1 MESMSGFFA
10 NLSWSELKEWSGVAA
25 TSLRI
30 AVILALAW
38 AAMLL
43 SRRLIRALREYLARQ
58 RESLEDVKRVETLGR
73 VFRYI
78 ASVLITVIAGLAIMG
93 ELGIAIGPIL
103 GAAGVVGV
111 AVGFGAQS
119 LIKDY
124 FTGFFL
130 LLENQVRQGDVVQV
144 ADIGGL
150 VEEVTLRYVRLR
162 DYDGNVHFIPNGNIS
177 TVTNRSRG
185 FAQSVMDIGVAY
197 REDVDQCFEV
207 MRQVGREMREDPVF
221 GPKILE
227 DLEIAGV
234 DQWADSAVILRC
246 RFKVMPLE
254 QWGVRREFLRRLKR
268 AFDQQGIEIP
278 YPHLTVYAG
287 EDKSGRAPPFRIASA
302 GEADEVADA
311 APARDGAPH

>member
-1 MESMSGFFA
+1 MESIAGFFSG
-10 NLSWSELKEWSGVAA
+10 LSWSDLKEWSGVAA

-38 AAMLL
+38 AALL
-43 SRRLIRALREYLARQ
+43 VSRRLIRTLRLYLAGQ
-58 RESLEDVKRVETLGR
+58 KENVEDVKRVETLAR

-78 ASVLITVIAGLAIMG
+78 ASVLITVIAGLAVMG

-144 ADIGGL
+144 AGIGGL
-150 VEEVTLRYVRLR
+150 VEEITLRYVRLR

-221 GPKILE
+221 GLKILE

-234 DQWADSAVILRC
+234 DQWADSAVVLRC

-254 QWGVRREFLRRLKR
+254 QWAVRREFLRRLKR
-268 AFDQQGIEIP
+268 AFDQNGIEIP

-302 GEADEVADA
+302 GEEFLETASGGDT
-311 APARDGAPH
+311 APH

>member
-1 MESMSGFFA
+1 MESISGFFA
-10 NLSWSELKEWSGVAA
+10 NLSWSDLKEWGGVAA

-38 AAMLL
+38 AALL
-43 SRRLIRALREYLARQ
+43 ISRRLIRTLRLYLAAQ
-58 RESLEDVKRVETLGR
+58 KETVEDVKRVETLGR

-124 FTGFFL
+124 FTGLFL

-144 ADIGGL
+144 AGIGGL

-185 FAQSVMDIGVAY
+185 FSQSVMDIGVAY

-207 MRQVGREMREDPVF
+207 MRRVGREMREDPVF

-234 DQWADSAVILRC
+234 DQWADSAVVLRC

-254 QWGVRREFLRRLKR
+254 QWGVRREYLRRLKR

-302 GEADEVADA
+302 GEADEAADAVPVRDA
-311 APARDGAPH
+311 APH